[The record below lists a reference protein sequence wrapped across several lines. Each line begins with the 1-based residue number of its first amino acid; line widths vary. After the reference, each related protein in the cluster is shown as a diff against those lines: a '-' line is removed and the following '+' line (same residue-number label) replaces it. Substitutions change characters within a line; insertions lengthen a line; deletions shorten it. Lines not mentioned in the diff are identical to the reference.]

1 MSLKK
6 IDPRTIIVLLM
17 IIITGS
23 VRVLFNFSYEISPI
37 ANFSPIGA
45 MALFGGA
52 YFTKQWK
59 AFSFPLLTL
68 FLSDFVLQQ
77 TVFKLYGNGGLL
89 YGGWYWVYSAFALIT
104 FAGRWLLK
112 KVSVGNF
119 LLSTFVCVMIH
130 WLVTDFGVW
139 MGSKIYAQTLGG
151 FANCLVAAIPFEGR
165 FLTGTLMYGAILFGV
180 FEWMQKKYRILATNA
195 ELKIIR

>member
-17 IIITGS
+17 IIITAS

-37 ANFSPIGA
+37 ANFSPVGA

-52 YFTKQWK
+52 YFTRQWK

-68 FLSDFVLQQ
+68 FVSDFVLQQ
-77 TVFKLYGNGGLL
+77 TVFKPYGNGGLL
-89 YGGWYWVYSAFALIT
+89 YGGWYWVYGAFALMT
-104 FAGRWLLK
+104 LAGRWLMK
-112 KVSVGNF
+112 KISVSNF

-151 FANCLVAAIPFEGR
+151 YVDCLVAAIPYESW
-165 FLTGTLMYGAILFGV
+165 FLMGTLVYGVILFGA
-180 FEWMQKKYRILATNA
+180 FELIKKKYKILAANA
-195 ELKIIR
+195 E